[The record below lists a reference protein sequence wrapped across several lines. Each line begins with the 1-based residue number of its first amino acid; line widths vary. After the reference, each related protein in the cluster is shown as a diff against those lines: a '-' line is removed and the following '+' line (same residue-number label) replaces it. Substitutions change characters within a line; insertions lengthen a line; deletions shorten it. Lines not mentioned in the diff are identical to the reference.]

1 MTVSTTGTVVD
12 NWDDLKAKLKETG
25 LELQGKKSAALT
37 PTIEFLSD
45 AGRKSLCKMLE
56 MVPRAYHPPRVLG
69 TIAQNQR

>member
-12 NWDDLKAKLKETG
+12 NWDDLRAKLKEAG
-25 LELQGKKSAALT
+25 LELQGKMGAALT
-37 PTIEFLSD
+37 PSIEFLSD

-56 MVPRAYHPPRVLG
+56 MVPRADHPPRVLG